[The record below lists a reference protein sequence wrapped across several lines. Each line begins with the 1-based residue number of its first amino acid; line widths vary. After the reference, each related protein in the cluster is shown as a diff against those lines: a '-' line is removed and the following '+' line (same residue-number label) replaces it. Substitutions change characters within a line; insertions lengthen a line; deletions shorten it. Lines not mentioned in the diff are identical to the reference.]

1 MAGATKG
8 RRSQLPKSE
17 PDGAIVVVH
26 DAATPPAPRAAHRDV
41 ESRRRHKYFPKI
53 GDLQTEEKE
62 NLMRRYEA
70 DSKYAVD
77 SSKVI
82 LSTLEE
88 EKLVLEVCRTMLFR
102 ERLKPGVPVSR
113 ADLVKTMDAR
123 RGAASV
129 VLKLAQTKLLFATG
143 LEMCEL
149 SAATGAKDAGGGTG
163 GGHFVLRSWMPVA
176 LRQRFL
182 IDKQQ
187 IPEQQLALEGLT
199 TIVLALIRMDG
210 EITSETTLWRL
221 LEDVGI
227 RKKQEEGHPKFGIT
241 VEEALKGM
249 IARKYLKVSREGGA
263 ENDLKYEWGTAANT
277 PATTK
282 HVQDFIQQTCG
293 EGN

>member
-1 MAGATKG
+1 MAGATKS
-8 RRSQLPKSE
+8 RRSKLPKNE
-17 PDGAIVVVH
+17 PEGAIVVVH
-26 DAATPPAPRAAHRDV
+26 DAATSPAPGVAHREN

-53 GDLQTEEKE
+53 GDLHTEEKE

-70 DSKYAVD
+70 DSKYAVA
-77 SSKVI
+77 SSNVT

-113 ADLVKTMDAR
+113 ADLLKTMDWR
-123 RGAASV
+123 KGAASV

-149 SAATGAKDAGGGTG
+149 SAATGAKDAGNGY
-163 GGHFVLRSWMPVA
+163 FVLRSWMPVA

-182 IDKQQ
+182 VDKQQ

-199 TIVLALIRMDG
+199 TVVLALIRMDG

-227 RKKQEEGHPKFGIT
+227 RKKEEEGHPKFGIT

-277 PATTK
+277 QAITK
-282 HVQDFIQQTCG
+282 HVQDFIHQTCG